1 MSKVSYLSQYDMMQQ
16 FVFLFLLSVSTVS
29 VGRTVFGRG
38 KSGMRMGSLNSVF
51 KQLNQLTSAQNCTYG
66 ELAGSALDLEQLL
79 SPLSPTGC
87 QIFKLSQQIP
97 LQLSPGKPLH
107 ECLIGS

>member
-1 MSKVSYLSQYDMMQQ
+1 MWELQCLGEANLVCGWE
-16 FVFLFLLSVSTVS
+16 FESVS
-29 VGRTVFGRG
+29 
-38 KSGMRMGSLNSVF
+38 
-51 KQLNQLTSAQNCTYG
+51 KQLNQLTSAQNYTYG

-79 SPLSPTGC
+79 SPLSSAGC
-87 QIFKLSQQIP
+87 HIFKLSLQIP